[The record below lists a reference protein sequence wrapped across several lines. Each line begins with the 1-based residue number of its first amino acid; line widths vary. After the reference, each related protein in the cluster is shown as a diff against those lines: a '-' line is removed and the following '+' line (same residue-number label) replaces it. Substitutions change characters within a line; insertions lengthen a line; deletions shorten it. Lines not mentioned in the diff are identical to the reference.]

1 VPADSVEHLIVIG
14 GSSGALDVLAEIV
27 GALPATFPAP
37 VCVVVHT
44 SPDSPGVLDRMI
56 ARAGAL
62 PAKTVPGREWLVNGQ
77 VYVAAPDHHLLV
89 EPGRVMLGNG
99 PRENLARPAIDPL
112 FRSAAQ
118 VYGPRVIGVLLSGS
132 LDDGTSGLHTV
143 KQLGGVAIVQDPD
156 DARFPAMPAHALR
169 HVRVDHRLP
178 ARAIGP
184 ELVRLTAG
192 RVADRM
198 RQAPRDLGVEVAIAK
213 GQNALEAGVERLG
226 PPSPYTCPDCH
237 GVLMRLKDEPRLRF
251 RCHTGHA
258 FSAATLVGVVRR
270 GMDDAVWN
278 AIRAL
283 EEGGRLLRDLSSHA
297 ARDERQSLERAAA
310 LAFADADALRAVSER
325 DLVSLERSAAG
336 T

>member
-1 VPADSVEHLIVIG
+1 
-14 GSSGALDVLAEIV
+14 
-27 GALPATFPAP
+27 
-37 VCVVVHT
+37 
-44 SPDSPGVLDRMI
+44 
-56 ARAGAL
+56 
-62 PAKTVPGREWLVNGQ
+62 
-77 VYVAAPDHHLLV
+77 LLV
-89 EPGRVMLGNG
+89 EPGGVTLGNG

-143 KQLGGVAIVQDPD
+143 KQLGGVAIVQDPA
-156 DARFPAMPAHALR
+156 DARFPSIPLHALR

-178 ARAIGP
+178 ARGIGP

-198 RQAPRDLGVEVAIAK
+198 RQSPRHLDVEVAIAK
-213 GQNALEAGVERLG
+213 GQNALDAGVERLG
-226 PPSPYTCPDCH
+226 PPSPYTCPECH
-237 GVLMRLKDEPRLRF
+237 GVLMELKDEKRHRF

-258 FSAATLVGVVRR
+258 FSAATLVDAVRR
-270 GMDDAVWN
+270 GMDVAVWN

-283 EEGGRLLRDLSSHA
+283 EEGGRLLREMSTRA
-297 ARDERQSLERAAA
+297 AGDERQSLERAAA

-325 DLVSLERSAAG
+325 EPMSLERSAVES
-336 T
+336 